1 MDPLALLFS
10 RSGHIARQ
18 PFAIAIVGVYL
29 ASFFS
34 QSLLGEPILSKAGV
48 WPVACLQAALA
59 WMWTVLHVKRLRDA
73 GRSPGV
79 AVAFACIYAIALLV
93 VLAIVLSITMGSSGS
108 NETPGGGNLIP
119 FLFVIYLFAALFGGL
134 QLNALAYLLMA
145 FAMLLF
151 TPVLIGFGYSIWV
164 GTRPSDQ
171 PVPLPRVPAA

>member
-10 RSGHIARQ
+10 RSGQIARQ

-29 ASFFS
+29 AGFFS
-34 QSLLGEPILSKAGV
+34 QSLLGEPTLSKAGV
-48 WPVACLQAALA
+48 WPFAILQGGLV
-59 WMWTVLHVKRLRDA
+59 WMWTVLHMKRLRDA

-79 AVAFACIYAIALLV
+79 PVAFACIYVIALLAV
-93 VLAIVLSITMGSSGS
+93 IAIVLSIMMGSSGS

-134 QLNALAYLLMA
+134 QMNALAYLLMA

-151 TPVLIGFGYSIWV
+151 TPVLIGFGYSLWV
-164 GTRPSDQ
+164 GTRPSERAA
-171 PVPLPRVPAA
+171 PPTAPAA